1 MSGRT
6 GSAGRPMWVIVSI
19 ALMVICAAA
28 MGVSRVAT
36 AEDYRQGTSYVEE
49 RGGVYGTTGD
59 EAHRLSTQGG
69 AAGYYVADGLALE
82 AEGLGYSEDSET
94 ARTPDGTTIGQNG
107 AMDAMGTGVM
117 AKWHIVHGKKGSV
130 HVGAGTGG
138 IMSGQESVLARDR
151 LSQANNADVGLTV
164 NMSDSVSFKAQGR
177 YQQIGGLAGGGT
189 ESMGGNVGF
198 KISF

>member
-1 MSGRT
+1 MAAFLT
-6 GSAGRPMWVIVSI
+6 
-19 ALMVICAAA
+19 LAAA

-36 AEDYRQGTSYVEE
+36 AEDYRRGTSYVEE

-94 ARTPDGTTIGQNG
+94 PRTPDGTTIGQNG
-107 AMDAMGTGVM
+107 TMDAMGTGVM

-138 IMSGQESVLARDR
+138 LCPGRRASWPRTGSARPTMRTWD
-151 LSQANNADVGLTV
+151 
-164 NMSDSVSFKAQGR
+164 
-177 YQQIGGLAGGGT
+177 
-189 ESMGGNVGF
+189 
-198 KISF
+198 